1 MISRVDFI
9 VNPRAGKGRAAL
21 KAAEAARMLTEA
33 GLACGIH
40 VPTSGP
46 SAADIAERAARPGSC
61 VVACGGDGTVHWTL
75 QGVMRGAAAFDI
87 LKAGT
92 GNDIHAALQG
102 STSDPVRSLVRRV
115 LSGTTRRVDVGSAI
129 TPDAERFYLAVCT
142 TGFDSVVNL
151 RANGIARGPSQARYV
166 AALLGELPTLRP
178 RTWELNQAGRTWQES
193 GVILAIANGGVYGG
207 GMRISPRARTD
218 DGLLDV
224 TLVGPVGRLRLV
236 SLFPLVYS
244 GGHVHRP
251 EVRTW
256 NTPEISVAG
265 EPGPVMC
272 DGEYVGNLPVSVRVL
287 PGALQVCGAA
297 VT

>member
-1 MISRVDFI
+1 MIRRVDFI
-9 VNPRAGKGRAAL
+9 VNPQAGKGSASSR
-21 KAAEAARMLTEA
+21 AAEAARILTAA
-33 GLACGIH
+33 GVSCVVHA
-40 VPTSGP
+40 PTSGP
-46 SAADIAERAARPGSC
+46 AAADMARHAARPDTC

-75 QGVMRGAAAFDI
+75 QGVMSGNCAFDI
-87 LKAGT
+87 LAAGT
-92 GNDIHAALQG
+92 GNDIHAALHG
-102 STSDPVRSLVRRV
+102 PITDSVRGLVRRI
-115 LSGTTRRVDVGSAI
+115 LGGERRPIDVGVV
-129 TPDAERFYLAVCT
+129 DHRGAERYFLAVCT

-236 SLFPLVYS
+236 TLFPLVYS

-272 DGEYVGNLPVSVRVL
+272 DGEYVGDLPVSVRVL

>member
-87 LKAGT
+87 LTAGT
-92 GNDIHAALQG
+92 GNDIHAALHG

-115 LSGTTRRVDVGSAI
+115 LSGTTRRVDVGSAT

-142 TGFDSVVNL
+142 TGFDSVVNA
-151 RANGIARGPSQARYV
+151 RANEMTKGPSQARYV
-166 AALLGELPTLRP
+166 VALVKELPAMRSRAWSIT
-178 RTWELNQAGRTWQES
+178 QADTTWQET
-193 GVILAIANGGVYGG
+193 GVILAVANGGIYGG
-207 GMRISPRARTD
+207 GMRISPRASMT

-224 TLVGPVGRLRLV
+224 TLVGEVGRIRLIR
-236 SLFPLVYS
+236 LFPRVYS
-244 GGHVHRP
+244 GDHIHRP
-251 EVRTW
+251 EVATW
-256 NTPEISVAG
+256 STDEIRIDGDEA
-265 EPGPVMC
+265 PVMC
-272 DGEYVGNLPVSVRVL
+272 DGEYLGGLPVSIRSL
-287 PGALQVCGAA
+287 PGALQVCATP
-297 VT
+297 VP